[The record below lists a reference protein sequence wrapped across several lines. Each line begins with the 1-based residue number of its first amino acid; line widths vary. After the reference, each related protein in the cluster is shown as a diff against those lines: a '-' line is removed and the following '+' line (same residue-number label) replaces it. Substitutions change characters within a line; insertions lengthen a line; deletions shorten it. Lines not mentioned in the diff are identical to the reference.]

1 MPQVI
6 KTLDDIVSRADR
18 YDINKVLFFTK
29 TEDGELIIPD
39 KNIFDTY
46 IRFVRPYVQV
56 YDVSI
61 KERDYYRF
69 RPQLLS
75 LDVYGTPSLDW
86 LIMMLNDRECS
97 SKFYLK
103 QTVNLVPASIIGKL
117 HETVIARPMKALQKN
132 WNKYLIQIGED
143 VSW

>member
-6 KTLDDIVSRADR
+6 KTLDDIVNREDR
-18 YDINKVLFFTK
+18 YDLNKVIMYTM
-29 TEDGELIIPD
+29 TDDGELIIPD
-39 KNIFDTY
+39 KNIYDTY
-46 IRFVRPYVQV
+46 MRFIRPYVQV
-56 YDVSI
+56 YEVAM

-86 LIMMLNDRECS
+86 LLLILNDRECA

-103 QTVNLVPASIIGKL
+103 QTVNMVPSTVIGRL
-117 HETVIARPMKALQKN
+117 HETIVARPKKDLERN
-132 WNKYLIQIGED
+132 WNKYLTMIGED
-143 VSW
+143 VHW

>member
-6 KTLDDIVSRADR
+6 KTLDDIINREDR
-18 YDINKVLFFTK
+18 YDVNKVTLFTI
-29 TEDGELIIPD
+29 TDDQELVIPD

-46 IRFVRPYVQV
+46 MRFIRPYVQV
-56 YDVSI
+56 YDVTMR
-61 KERDYYRF
+61 EREYYRF

-86 LIMMLNDRECS
+86 LLIMLNDRECP

-103 QTVNLVPASIIGKL
+103 QTVNMVPSSIIGKL
-117 HETVIARPMKALQKN
+117 HETIVSRPKRDLEKN
-132 WNKYLIQIGED
+132 WNKYLRLIGED
-143 VSW
+143 VTW